1 MAAIRLQAIQ
11 KSFGPTRVLHGVDME
26 VGDGEFV
33 VVVGPSGCGKSTLL
47 RIVAGLESPTSGEL
61 WFGDRNV
68 TRAAAHDRNIGMVFQ
83 NYALYPHMTVYDNL
97 AFGMRAHK
105 VTREEIESRIQSV
118 AELLEIGHLLRSKPL
133 ALSGGQ
139 RQRVAVGRA
148 LVRNP
153 YAFLMDEPLSNLDAL
168 LRERMRVELRHLH
181 ERLRIPTMYVTHDQ
195 TEAMTM
201 ADRLV
206 VMKDGDILQI
216 GTPEDVYHRPQTA
229 FVAQFLGSPPMNLI
243 PVHRMADGRVAVD
256 GPQGETLT
264 VPSWLAQRWPRAS
277 SELWLGFRPERAGV
291 KGGAPAGLD
300 FSFRIQTIETLGAR
314 YHVHGKWGDAG
325 ITWVTTEGHN
335 MALGSQMPLTVPW
348 EHVHWFDR
356 HSGRR
361 IDEQTTQ
368 TVGLEAGDAV

>member
-1 MAAIRLQAIQ
+1 M
-11 KSFGPTRVLHGVDME
+11 VDME

-61 WFGDRNV
+61 WFGDRDV
-68 TRAAAHDRNIGMVFQ
+68 TRMAAHERNIGMVFQ

-105 VTREEIESRIQSV
+105 VARAELDMRIQDV
-118 AELLEIGHLLRSKPL
+118 AELLEIGHLLRQKPG

-206 VMKDGDILQI
+206 VMKDGNILQI
-216 GTPEDVYHRPQTA
+216 GTPEEVYHRPQTS
-229 FVAQFLGSPPMNLI
+229 FVAQFLGSPPMNLV
-243 PVHRMADGRVAVD
+243 PVRRTADGRVGVD
-256 GPQGETLT
+256 GATGETIA
-264 VPSWLAQRWPRAS
+264 VPARVVQAWPRDT
-277 SELWLGFRPERAGV
+277 SELWLGFRPERAHV
-291 KGGAPAGLD
+291 KGSIPAGLD
-300 FSFRIQTIETLGAR
+300 MAVGIRTIETLGSR
-314 YHVHGKWGDAG
+314 YHVHGTWGDVR
-325 ITWVTTEGHN
+325 ITWVTTEGAN
-335 MALGSQMPLTVPW
+335 TAPGRQMLLTVPW
-348 EHVHWFDR
+348 DHVHWFDR
-356 HSGRR
+356 RSGQR
-361 IDEQTTQ
+361 
-368 TVGLEAGDAV
+368 VGEGPGKALSLESGDAV